1 LRIELDFFFYVIEIN
16 YDYNLFFALNVLLH
30 IKILKRE
37 FKKGFDI
44 SYKKLQENIDYLIKF
59 ESELEEQIKWYFN
72 NEKDLFFCKNFKIN

>member
-1 LRIELDFFFYVIEIN
+1 MEIN

-44 SYKKLQENIDYLIKF
+44 SYKKLQENTDYLIKF
-59 ESELEEQIKWYFN
+59 ESELEEQIKRYFN
-72 NEKDLFFCKNFKIN
+72 NEKDLFSCKIFKIN